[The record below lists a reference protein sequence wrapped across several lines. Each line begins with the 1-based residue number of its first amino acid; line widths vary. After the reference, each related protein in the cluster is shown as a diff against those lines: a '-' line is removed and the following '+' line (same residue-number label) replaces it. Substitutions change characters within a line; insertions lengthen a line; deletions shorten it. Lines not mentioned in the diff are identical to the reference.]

1 VLKPRQE
8 FEERA
13 VEYNWEASAQPA
25 RSFFFLRTNMET
37 KTTYEFCILC
47 GPEEDAPVDANWE
60 TVICRGCA
68 YNEAHGH
75 DHVDEMMNPED
86 YH

>member
-1 VLKPRQE
+1 
-8 FEERA
+8 
-13 VEYNWEASAQPA
+13 
-25 RSFFFLRTNMET
+25 MDT

-47 GPEEDAPVDANWE
+47 GPEEDVPQDAKWE
-60 TVICRGCA
+60 TVICRSCA

-75 DHVDEMMNPED
+75 DHVDEMMNSED